1 MCHCGLLA
9 GECHTKVP
17 MDLHMEHCNLEAK
30 QDLKS
35 ARGLFQVRCREF
47 VKVFTTLGNITS
59 KVVAR
64 AGRLKPLKKE
74 IERQLFPKY
83 TERFA
88 NEPGTYAI
96 DSRDAGWEAT

>member
-1 MCHCGLLA
+1 MSHCAPLA
-9 GECHTKVP
+9 GEGHTNLP

-35 ARGLFQVRCREF
+35 ARGWFQFLCRLL
-47 VKVFTTLGNITS
+47 VIVFSTLGNITS

-83 TERFA
+83 TERL
-88 NEPGTYAI
+88 GI
-96 DSRDAGWEAT
+96 LL